1 MSARATSLRPPYPVI
16 RSERFSGNLPAPPI
30 NTPDLRPW
38 GLNPAYTQYAGARGR
53 HLSGV
58 DMTNAEPIKDYAN
71 ELDVLQHADDVQG
84 NGVFDPPGSHGNVHP
99 DEGIFAD
106 NLSLPGY
113 VARDR
118 FYTPSEVRDATTDQ
132 PVMYVPGGAVAID
145 DAQRQAFYDKA
156 MWELPP
162 GVNPWPMQSPEAQS
176 TVIPSEATWPVGQA
190 ETTPGGERE
199 PASVGKM
206 FVISAV
212 AGLSLGMLLAIVIPA
227 KKG

>member
-1 MSARATSLRPPYPVI
+1 M
-16 RSERFSGNLPAPPI
+16 
-30 NTPDLRPW
+30 
-38 GLNPAYTQYAGARGR
+38 
-53 HLSGV
+53 
-58 DMTNAEPIKDYAN
+58 MNAEPIRDYAN
-71 ELDVLQHADDVQG
+71 ELDVLQEADDVQG
-84 NGVFDPPGSHGNVHP
+84 NGLFDPPGSHGNIHP

-106 NLSLPGY
+106 NMSIPGY
-113 VARDR
+113 MARDR

-145 DAQRQAFYDKA
+145 EAQRQAFYDKA

-176 TVIPSEATWPVGQA
+176 TVVPTDASWPVGQA
-190 ETTPGGERE
+190 ETTPSGERE

-212 AGLSLGMLLAIVIPA
+212 AGLSLGMLLAIAIPS